1 MKTLFKYFLIII
13 FYFTSILSVQLS
25 AQENLKIGLLIPM
38 TGENEKIGQLI
49 IKAVKL
55 AINDIDNN
63 NIEIIPKDSGSDP
76 KITLKLKKC
85 EKNFK
90 TWEFKT
96 RNKNISRKLT
106 SALHYHVSSPAK
118 LGRDS
123 CQTIKK
129 KVVTRL
135 QKASRPEI
143 DDRVEM
149 PQNE

>member
-63 NIEIIPKDSGSDP
+63 NIEISELLNG
-76 KITLKLKKC
+76 LKLVTNYL
-85 EKNFK
+85 EKNILIP
-90 TWEFKT
+90 
-96 RNKNISRKLT
+96 NNISQPVQRTDFINLLK
-106 SALHYHVSSPAK
+106 
-118 LGRDS
+118 
-123 CQTIKK
+123 
-129 KVVTRL
+129 
-135 QKASRPEI
+135 
-143 DDRVEM
+143 
-149 PQNE
+149 